1 MSSSSGALSILG
13 WWFLPSMVSGWIQSL
28 WYTLTIRAGSP
39 HPAPGSPRHTLHRRI
54 IQALVISTYLLYT
67 ILEADYEISRTG
79 NFYTA
84 LGVTPTASD
93 REIKS
98 RFRRLAAIHHPD
110 KSSVGPT
117 DGPGSADFFI
127 MLKTAVDTLT
137 DPAKRFAYDRF
148 GAGVHEWKHCT
159 TVYDYLQRG
168 AMDRLVPHYLGAAML
183 LYILGFFGLMENGR
197 FWRWLLMA
205 MMSVAEITLL
215 TRPTLPRI
223 FANVMNPMLALVAG
237 RAPYVQFQVIALLRR
252 LSITVAIALAQLGP
266 VLFPNDGSTS
276 KAEVALA
283 QGLGRLEGVA
293 GGLDKEITAVMNVE
307 FAPFKDDTSMITALK
322 GQIKDWLVQ
331 NTIRSDPMVV
341 DAMGTSLRRRRPDAP
356 HGARGTM

>member
-1 MSSSSGALSILG
+1 
-13 WWFLPSMVSGWIQSL
+13 
-28 WYTLTIRAGSP
+28 
-39 HPAPGSPRHTLHRRI
+39 
-54 IQALVISTYLLYT
+54 
-67 ILEADYEISRTG
+67 
-79 NFYTA
+79 
-84 LGVTPTASD
+84 
-93 REIKS
+93 
-98 RFRRLAAIHHPD
+98 
-110 KSSVGPT
+110 
-117 DGPGSADFFI
+117 